1 MSIEIKSPD
10 YLQKLLNQQET
21 LKNYKIWIYRTNTIV
36 VDIEHDNI
44 SYGMDI
50 LIPAG
55 SANNNL
61 TISIV
66 PRNHLS
72 ANTLQKIFGKSDLFN
87 NRIYLFKQNED
98 SSISNTNNLL
108 NKIVSFI
115 KETNSA
121 ISSYVLDNS
130 SEINIYNVNKILSN
144 VDFKKTED
152 SIELLLQD
160 MVFKDMINFIDE
172 YQYDMLQ
179 TIDLIIDKEMSLSR
193 YGDGE
198 IKLLNNLSFNHYFQ
212 KNSEQLNLHLQCIL
226 KNNFSENL
234 MVTLPALSIEK
245 EFWKNFWPKHWRP
258 LSSFLKKKM
267 YGNSLITR
275 PEFFSMYGEKAL
287 NKWYQVWN
295 NKICCFITG
304 EKSRFNTEHI
314 LFKNIKQSTFIYSK
328 SINAFDDL
336 DRVLSEAKKLPNIDM
351 YLIALGPSG
360 TVLSSIL
367 CQQGFRALDIGHITN
382 SYDTVFEGAP
392 IPEKLP
398 YK

>member
-44 SYGMDI
+44 TYGMDI

-245 EFWKNFWPKHWRP
+245 EFWKNFWPK
-258 LSSFLKKKM
+258 
-267 YGNSLITR
+267 GN
-275 PEFFSMYGEKAL
+275 P
-287 NKWYQVWN
+287 
-295 NKICCFITG
+295 
-304 EKSRFNTEHI
+304 
-314 LFKNIKQSTFIYSK
+314 
-328 SINAFDDL
+328 
-336 DRVLSEAKKLPNIDM
+336 P
-351 YLIALGPSG
+351 
-360 TVLSSIL
+360 
-367 CQQGFRALDIGHITN
+367 
-382 SYDTVFEGAP
+382 
-392 IPEKLP
+392 
-398 YK
+398 